1 MTVARRQY
9 KDPFKL
15 TQREN
20 EIMEALEQGLS
31 NSQIAQK
38 LGLTSISNQ
47 ITVIYEKLGAEERN
61 EAIQIWKERKDLR

>member
-1 MTVARRQY
+1 MTAARRQY

-38 LGLTSISNQ
+38 LGLASISGQ
-47 ITVIYEKLGAEERN
+47 IKVIYEKLATDERN